1 MSIREFGGRGAI
13 LWILV
18 SVILPVGIHIIF
30 SIIGYKF
37 VTELEPI
44 IIGSL
49 SPETA
54 EDYIERLDERIHCFV

>member
-1 MSIREFGGRGAI
+1 MSKYEFSGRGVI
-13 LWILV
+13 LCILV

-30 SIIGYKF
+30 LIIGFKF

-44 IIGSL
+44 ITGSL